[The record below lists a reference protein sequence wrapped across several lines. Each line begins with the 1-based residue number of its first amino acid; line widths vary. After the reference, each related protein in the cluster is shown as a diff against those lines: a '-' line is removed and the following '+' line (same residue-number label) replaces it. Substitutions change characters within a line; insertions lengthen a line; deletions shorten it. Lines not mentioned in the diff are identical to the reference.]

1 MEVLVL
7 CLHVPDFVH
16 RDIAIVVK
24 IIHIEIDLCVLFT
37 HILSLF
43 IHDSLEFIKA
53 DAATLVSIPVDDIKL
68 GLAQAGYFDREY
80 RHAELGVSDLAIT
93 VSIKSTVSAREPF
106 VSALNRDRGVHVHW
120 LDTVI
125 SKCVVPRLNSFF
137 LKGFAIVD
145 VAP

>member
-1 MEVLVL
+1 VEVLVL

-68 GLAQAGYFDREY
+68 GIAQAGYFDREY
-80 RHAELGVSDLAIT
+80 RHAELGVSDLAVT
-93 VSIKSTVSAREPF
+93 VSIESTVSAREPF

-125 SKCVVPRLNSFF
+125 SKCVVPRLNSLF

>member
-1 MEVLVL
+1 VEVLVL

-53 DAATLVSIPVDDIKL
+53 DATTLVSIPVDDIKL

-125 SKCVVPRLNSFF
+125 SKCVVPRLNSLF